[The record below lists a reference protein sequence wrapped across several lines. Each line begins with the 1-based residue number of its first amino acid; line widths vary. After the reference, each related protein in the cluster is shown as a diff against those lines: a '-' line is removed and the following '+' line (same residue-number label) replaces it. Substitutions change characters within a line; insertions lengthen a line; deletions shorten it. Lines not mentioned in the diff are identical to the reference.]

1 MYYEDENNLYH
12 YSYRKG
18 DKSGVEPVVNTR
30 NYAEEPAES
39 AEPPKK
45 KHGAVKLV
53 ALMLVCA
60 LIGGM
65 VGAGA
70 TGALGAKVSGGKR
83 SADTTAIEVSDRET
97 VNVETVAVTGTKP
110 LSFSEL
116 YKANINS
123 VVSINTTTTTNIFN
137 QTVQSASAGSGF
149 IITADGYIVTN
160 YHVID
165 SANEVKVTLYDGKEY
180 AAKIIGGD
188 SDYDIAVLKIDATDL
203 KPVTIGSSA
212 TLQIGDDIAAIGN
225 PLGEL
230 TFSMSEGIVSC
241 VDREINVDG
250 TPFNMIQVT
259 AAINPGNSGGPL
271 FNTYGE
277 VVGIVSAKYSAYAN
291 TVAEGLGFAIPIND
305 VIAMVEDI
313 MENGR
318 VTNRPYFAITAE
330 EVTAR
335 RAQQNGYS
343 VDAGVRVSSVEAGGA
358 AEKAGL
364 QVGDIIV
371 KVGDKDITSMKDLNG
386 AKKSYKA
393 GDTASV
399 TVNRNGTEVTLSI
412 TFDATPEQTAKP
424 AQQPQQEQP
433 QNGDNYYY
441 YGNGEGGYFDPW
453 DFFNE
458 FFGNGYNS
466 YYGGNSGNGYGG

>member
-18 DKSGVEPVVNTR
+18 DKSVVEPVYNTR
-30 NYAEEPAES
+30 NYAEEPAEP
-39 AEPPKK
+39 AAQPPKK
-45 KHGAVKLV
+45 RGVLGMI

-60 LIGGM
+60 LVGGM

-70 TGALGAKVSGGKR
+70 TGALGASINGAKGE
-83 SADTTAIEVSDRET
+83 TTTIEVSEREP
-97 VNVETVAVTGTKP
+97 VNVETVAVAGSKQLTFP
-110 LSFSEL
+110 EL

-123 VVSINTTTTTNIFN
+123 VVSINTTTTTNVFN
-137 QTVQSASAGSGF
+137 QTVESASAGSGF

-165 SANEVKVTLYDGKEY
+165 SANDVKVTLYNGTEY
-180 AAKIIGGD
+180 TAKIIGGD

-203 KPVTIGSSA
+203 KPVTVGNSA

-271 FNTYGE
+271 FNIYGE

-291 TVAEGLGFAIPIND
+291 TSVEGLGFAIPIND

-343 VDAGVRVSSVEAGGA
+343 VNAGVRVSSVEAGGA

-364 QVGDIIV
+364 KAGDIIV
-371 KVGDKDITSMKDLNG
+371 KVDDKTITGMTDLNA
-386 AKKSYKA
+386 AKKSHKA
-393 GDTASV
+393 GDTVTV
-399 TVNRNGTEVTLSI
+399 TVNRNGTEVLLPL
-412 TFDATPEQTAKP
+412 TFDATPEKSAPT
-424 AQQPQQEQP
+424 QQPQQDQEQ
-433 QNGDNYYY
+433 NNNYYY
-441 YGNGEGGYFDPW
+441 YDGGNGGYYNPW
-453 DFFNE
+453 DFFND
-458 FFGNGYNS
+458 FFGGSYNGGYR
-466 YYGGNSGNGYGG
+466 GNSFTYQQPAA

>member
-12 YSYRKG
+12 YSYRKD
-18 DKSGVEPVVNTR
+18 DKSVVEPVYNTR
-30 NYAEEPAES
+30 NLAEEPLAET
-39 AEPPKK
+39 PKK
-45 KHGAVKLV
+45 KRGWAGLV

-60 LIGGM
+60 LIGGL

-70 TGALGAKVSGGKR
+70 SGRLTTKAGGTR
-83 SADTTAIEVSDRET
+83 AETTAIEVSDR
-97 VNVETVAVTGTKP
+97 VEVQTVAVSGTKQ
-110 LSFSEL
+110 LSFTEL

-123 VVSINTTTTTNIFN
+123 VVSINTTTTTNVFN

-160 YHVID
+160 YHVIE
-165 SANEVKVTLYDGKEY
+165 SANDVKVTLYDGKEY
-180 AAKIIGGD
+180 EAKIIGGD
-188 SDYDIAVLKIDATDL
+188 ADYDIAVLKIDATGL
-203 KPVTIGSSA
+203 QAVTIGNSA
-212 TLQIGDDIAAIGN
+212 TLQIGEDIAAIGN

-318 VTNRPYFAITAE
+318 VTNRPYFAITVE
-330 EVTAR
+330 DVTSR
-335 RAQQNGYS
+335 RALQNGYS
-343 VDAGVRVSSVEAGGA
+343 VDQGARISSVEPGGA

-364 QVGDIIV
+364 QAGDIIV
-371 KVGDKDITSMKDLNG
+371 KLGDKTITSLSDLNA
-386 AKKSYKA
+386 AKKTYKA
-393 GDTASV
+393 GDTAKV
-399 TVNRNGTEVTLSI
+399 TVNRNGTELELEI
-412 TFDATPEQTAKP
+412 TFDAMPEQTTT
-424 AQQPQQEQP
+424 QQPQQNQ
-433 QNGDNYYY
+433 QQDNNYYY
-441 YGNGEGGYFDPW
+441 YDGSNGYFDPW
-453 DFFNE
+453 EFFNQ
-458 FFGNGYNS
+458 FFGNGY
-466 YYGGNSGNGYGG
+466 GGYSGGSNG